1 MRENRGIFF
10 IVAVIVVRLYYC
22 SVSAAVR
29 VEEGTAL
36 KSETFINVGSLSNTS
51 AVPFG
56 PLRSNL
62 RTNVFG
68 KLAVIA
74 AEHIFVICYFMI
86 IIICILTVRKK

>member
-1 MRENRGIFF
+1 M
-10 IVAVIVVRLYYC
+10 RLYYY
-22 SVSAAVR
+22 SVSAAMR
-29 VEEGTAL
+29 VDEGTAL
-36 KSETFINVGSLSNTS
+36 KSETFIGVGSLSNIS

-68 KLAVIA
+68 KPTVIA
-74 AEHIFVICYFMI
+74 AEYIETVVCYFMI